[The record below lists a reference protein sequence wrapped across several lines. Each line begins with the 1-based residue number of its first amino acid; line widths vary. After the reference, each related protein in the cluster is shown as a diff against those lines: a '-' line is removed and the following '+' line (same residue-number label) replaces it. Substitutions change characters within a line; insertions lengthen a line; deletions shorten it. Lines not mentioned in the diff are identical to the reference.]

1 MAKTRKIVSK
11 TDRSETNV
19 TFPAILTGII
29 GAVLVSSSSFYI
41 ALKFGA
47 LPWPTIMVTL
57 LSMMTLNLFKK
68 ANNKEITISHT
79 IMSAGSMVAG
89 GVAFT
94 MPAYIILGGKLTD
107 INQYQLLLTILG
119 GSIAGAFLSYIFRA
133 KLIEEEKLEFPIGE
147 AAYNLVDSGKS
158 VKNIRY
164 VAFGTL
170 FSSIIAFF
178 RDFSFT
184 KGKAPVIPTV
194 ITLKNG
200 LFSIYLSPLLVGM
213 GYVLGFVNTFVWF
226 LGGAIVLFIGEPLAK
241 MFKIAD
247 FPIMKNSFGMG
258 FMIGIG
264 IAIVLKIIFANKM
277 KKDTEN
283 KSIVAKLLILLVI
296 SIIVITFIYKLPI
309 FLSLVLVLISILC
322 TIIAG
327 YSTGKTGV
335 NPMEIYAIITI
346 LLISFLNKMLNGLN
360 IGGIK
365 FYTNLNTLILF
376 MLACIIT
383 VACGLAGD
391 ILNDFKSGYKM
402 KVKPS
407 EQLFGELIGAIVSSF
422 VITFLFFVFFKVY
435 KVIGPVENTELIA
448 LQASIVATVINGIPF
463 LGIFFM
469 GLAAGLIL
477 SLLNLPVL
485 TFGIGIY
492 VPFYLT
498 STVFLGGL
506 VSFIGNKVSK
516 NSHSKLLLISNGL
529 MSGEAIVGVILSI
542 MAYIGLFMK

>member
-1 MAKTRKIVSK
+1 MGKTKKVATK
-11 TDRSETNV
+11 TERNGINI
-19 TFPAILTGII
+19 TFPAVFTGII
-29 GAVLVSSSSFYI
+29 GAILVSSSSFYI

-57 LSMMTLNLFKK
+57 LSMITLSLFKK
-68 ANNKEITISHT
+68 TNNKEITVAHT

-107 INQYQLLLTILG
+107 INQYQLLLSILS

-158 VKNIRY
+158 AENIRY

-170 FSSIIAFF
+170 FSSIVAFF
-178 RDFSFT
+178 RDFSST
-184 KGKAPVIPTV
+184 KGKASLIPTV
-194 ITLKNG
+194 VTLKNG
-200 LFSIYLSPLLVGM
+200 LFSIYISPLLVGI
-213 GYVLGFVNTFVWF
+213 GYVLGFINTFVWF

-264 IAIVLKIIFANKM
+264 IAIVLKIIFSNKM

-283 KSIVAKLLILLVI
+283 KSIVAKLLVLSVI
-296 SIIVITFIYKLPI
+296 SIIIITFIYKLPI

-322 TIIAG
+322 TIISG

-498 STVFLGGL
+498 STVFLGGF

>member
-226 LGGAIVLFIGEPLAK
+226 LGGAIILFVGEPLAK

-283 KSIVAKLLILLVI
+283 KSIVAKLLVLSVI